1 MRGILLQLLQTAMP
15 TLCTYNLELLVG
27 ETFIKYTELF
37 WLRLSEQRCLS
48 LVKFDLVPSATRSSM
63 CQSVSTITVCLEL
76 SLLHLLC
83 NISQPFNLL
92 YLFTVV

>member
-48 LVKFDLVPSATRSSM
+48 LVKLNLVKSATCSSRR
-63 CQSVSTITVCLEL
+63 QSVSAITACLEL
-76 SLLHLLC
+76 SLLYLLSS
-83 NISQPFNLL
+83 NSLPFNI
-92 YLFTVV
+92 FIFIVA